1 MSMVKKHIFYLCMDL
16 CSMTGTCLYYVHCYF
31 QYSAL
36 LDYKM
41 KYKRVSPNV
50 TAEIKIIHQ
59 IHRIVSKLLLNHFL
73 GVFKANIHKNTKK
86 SNNWGRLDGYTNK
99 LVFQG
104 KLQSS
109 SKKITVLRISFIFFK
124 FVNLPKELSVLV
136 IGVEACK

>member
-1 MSMVKKHIFYLCMDL
+1 
-16 CSMTGTCLYYVHCYF
+16 
-31 QYSAL
+31 
-36 LDYKM
+36 M

-50 TAEIKIIHQ
+50 TAEIKIIDQ

-73 GVFKANIHKNTKK
+73 GVFKANIHKNAKK